1 MKDKIVI
8 VTGASSGIGL
18 ATARQL
24 ARQGAEIAMVCRD
37 PKRAEAAREDVAAS
51 ATGAQPRVFLAD
63 LSAQRDI
70 RHLATA
76 IKSRYSHIDVLINN
90 AGAVFARREL
100 TVDGIE
106 KTFAVNHLAPFLL
119 TNLLLD
125 NVRAAAAGRVVT
137 VGSESYSSAL
147 DFENLQSEKKHHF
160 LTAYF
165 RSKLENILFTFELS
179 RRLAGTSVTAN
190 CLSPG
195 PTKTRI
201 GSNMDGWAGLFPLLV
216 RNVPFFASPEKGA
229 RTSVYLASS
238 PEVAKTTGRFFLR
251 SRETRTKPVTHDVD
265 VARRLWNLSE
275 EVCGLGAAARGSAND
290 PVRHD
295 PQGVQTLMPVSQ

>member
-1 MKDKIVI
+1 MKDKTVVI
-8 VTGASSGIGL
+8 TGASSGIGL
-18 ATARQL
+18 ASAREL
-24 ARQGAEIAMVCRD
+24 ARQGALVAMVCRD
-37 PKRAEAAREDVAAS
+37 AQRAEAARKEVAAV
-51 ATGAQPRVFLAD
+51 ATGRAPTVFLAD
-63 LSAQRDI
+63 LLSQREIRRLAEEIKRTHAQ
-70 RHLATA
+70 
-76 IKSRYSHIDVLINN
+76 IDVLINN

-125 NVRAAAAGRVVT
+125 HIRAAPAGRIVT

-160 LTAYF
+160 LFAYF

-179 RRLAGTSVTAN
+179 RRLAGTRVTAN

-195 PTKTRI
+195 PTKTRF
-201 GSNMDGWAGLFPLLV
+201 GNNMDGFAALFPLFI
-216 RNVPFFASPEKGA
+216 RSFPFFASPEKGA

-238 PEVAKTTGRFFLR
+238 PEVAGVTGRFYVR
-251 SRETRTKPVTHDVD
+251 SREVRTKPVTHDLG
-265 VARRLWNLSE
+265 VARRLWDITEALCRSSETNTENAPLRALS
-275 EVCGLGAAARGSAND
+275 A
-290 PVRHD
+290 
-295 PQGVQTLMPVSQ
+295 

>member
-1 MKDKIVI
+1 MKDKIVVI
-8 VTGASSGIGL
+8 TGASSGIGL
-18 ATARQL
+18 ATAREL
-24 ARQGAEIAMVCRD
+24 ARRGAEVAMVCRD
-37 PKRAEAAREDVAAS
+37 AERANAAREDVGAA
-51 ATGAQPRVFLAD
+51 ATGPQPQVFLAD
-63 LSAQRDI
+63 LSVQRDI
-70 RHLATA
+70 RRLADEIA
-76 IKSRYSHIDVLINN
+76 EAYPRIDVLINN

-100 TVDGIE
+100 TIDGIE

-125 NVRAAAAGRVVT
+125 QVRAAPAGRIIT
-137 VGSESYSSAL
+137 VGSESYSSRL

-179 RRLAGTSVTAN
+179 RRLANTPVTAN

-201 GSNMDGWAGLFPLLV
+201 GSNMDGWAGWFPRLV

-229 RTSVYLASS
+229 QTSVYLASS
-238 PEVAKTTGRFFLR
+238 LEVAAVSGRFFIR
-251 SRETRTKPVTHDVD
+251 CREAKTKPVTHDAD
-265 VARRLWNLSE
+265 LARRLWDVSE
-275 EVCGLGAAARGSAND
+275 AFCRRSEPTSEGGSDEIRPSRLRASRD
-290 PVRHD
+290 
-295 PQGVQTLMPVSQ
+295 

>member
-1 MKDKIVI
+1 MKDKIVV

-18 ATARQL
+18 ATAREL

-37 PKRAEAAREDVAAS
+37 PKRAEAARVDVAAA
-51 ATGAQPRVFLAD
+51 ATGPQPQIFLAD
-63 LSAQRDI
+63 LAAQQDI

-119 TNLLLD
+119 TNLMLD
-125 NVRAAAAGRVVT
+125 NVRAAEAGRIIT

-147 DFENLQSEKKHHF
+147 DFENLQSERKHHF

-179 RRLAGTSVTAN
+179 RRLVGTNVTAN

-201 GSNMDGWAGLFPLLV
+201 GSNMDGWAGLFPLFV

-251 SRETRTKPVTHDVD
+251 CREARTKPLTHDVG
-265 VARRLWNLSE
+265 VARRLWKLSE
-275 EVCGLGAAARGSAND
+275 DLCGLGEAAGGGPETAIRSSA
-290 PVRHD
+290 
-295 PQGVQTLMPVSQ
+295 TLKMSAH